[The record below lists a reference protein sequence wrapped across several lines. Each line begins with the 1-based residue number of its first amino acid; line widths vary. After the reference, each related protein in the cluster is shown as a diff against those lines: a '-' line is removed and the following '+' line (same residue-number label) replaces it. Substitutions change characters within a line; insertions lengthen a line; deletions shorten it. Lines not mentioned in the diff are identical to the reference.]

1 MHLLCFQHVEVVQE
15 VVGSLGVFV
24 GAFVGGA
31 NPTYSIF
38 VALGDIFVGGAH
50 NRRRHSV
57 FVTANANVT
66 ATNWNCSP
74 PCPACADRLSSSD
87 NNLCR
92 RCAGILVYLET
103 IDDALRC
110 HNIFRSYFGVFSELL

>member
-38 VALGDIFVGGAH
+38 VALGDIFVSGAH

-57 FVTANANVT
+57 FVTAKYV
-66 ATNWNCSP
+66 CSP